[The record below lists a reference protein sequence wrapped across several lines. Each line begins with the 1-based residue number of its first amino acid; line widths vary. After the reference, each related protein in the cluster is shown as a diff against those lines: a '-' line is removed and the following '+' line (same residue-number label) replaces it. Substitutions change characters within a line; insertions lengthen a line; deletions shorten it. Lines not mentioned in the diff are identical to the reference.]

1 MNLRESMEQ
10 IDLSYS
16 VRCRVCFYVL
26 LVQPCNHSSALRCPT
41 GGLGV
46 GAGLRQLSAQAGNL
60 SLSGLGADV
69 QVTQPIQNHRDI
81 IGRVHLYANE
91 IPALSQKPCGSGGF
105 SLGGFGAG
113 LGASHLSL
121 RKRECGARL
130 AWPFA
135 VASVLGA
142 GHRGKL
148 SAQPPHLSFSGFGA
162 GLIFP
167 SFAIFAN
174 TFACLKITKIDVALA
189 LIAPELM
196 KYSSR
201 THQLPPW
208 SPRSIQAIVSS
219 RESTRCATFA
229 RIHIHH
235 SGTLFGACLETT
247 SLSLFHASSVQP
259 SFVSTFVGQRPQ
271 DAHALDS
278 LSGCVFG
285 VHRTIRTHFFDK
297 NLSCLPEPITETSN
311 LGGFLHYLCFLF

>member
-1 MNLRESMEQ
+1 MGAAFDDLRESMEQ

-113 LGASHLSL
+113 L
-121 RKRECGARL
+121 
-130 AWPFA
+130 
-135 VASVLGA
+135 
-142 GHRGKL
+142 
-148 SAQPPHLSFSGFGA
+148 
-162 GLIFP
+162 IFP

-174 TFACLKITKIDVALA
+174 TFACLKSVCH
-189 LIAPELM
+189 EL
-196 KYSSR
+196 
-201 THQLPPW
+201 
-208 SPRSIQAIVSS
+208 
-219 RESTRCATFA
+219 
-229 RIHIHH
+229 
-235 SGTLFGACLETT
+235 LFEII
-247 SLSLFHASSVQP
+247 F
-259 SFVSTFVGQRPQ
+259 
-271 DAHALDS
+271 
-278 LSGCVFG
+278 
-285 VHRTIRTHFFDK
+285 
-297 NLSCLPEPITETSN
+297 
-311 LGGFLHYLCFLF
+311 